1 MQLNTS
7 LLALW
12 ANLATAA
19 SIPFRGNLPT
29 RRQDSNNQ
37 LVVMSYNLWQGGTNV
52 NGYHEKQV
60 RFISESGADVVGLQE
75 TVDGEHASRLAN
87 ALGWDVWASNQ
98 SAAILSR
105 YPIVERYGE
114 TSAGG
119 GIRINVNGDSE
130 DKKEINFW
138 NTHLTAYPYGPYGF
152 CNDGKSQEEVLGIEA
167 ESGRT
172 GQMTEILAAMATQIA
187 NSDNVP
193 VLLTGDT
200 NAPSHLDYIEGLR
213 EKHCGIAGFGWPTS
227 ALPQQAGLIDSF
239 RVAHPDPV
247 AVSGTTWSPIFPFS
261 EGATGTPEPQD
272 RIDFIYATKQLR
284 VTASRTTVV
293 GKPQP
298 PPNEAD
304 NEWTSDHAAVITW
317 FELL

>member
-7 LLALW
+7 ILALW
-12 ANLATAA
+12 ATLCSAA
-19 SIPFRGNLPT
+19 SIPTKENLPT

-37 LVVMSYNLWQGGTNV
+37 LVVMSYNLWEGGTNV
-52 NGYHEKQV
+52 NGYQEKQV

-75 TVDGEHASRLAN
+75 TVEGEHAIRLAD

-105 YPIVERYGE
+105 FPIVERYGE

-119 GIRINVNGDSE
+119 GVRISIPGDGE
-130 DKKEINFW
+130 NKEINFW
-138 NTHLTAYPYGPYGF
+138 NAHLTAYPYGPYGF
-152 CNDGKSQEEVLGIEA
+152 CNEGKSQGEVFEIEA

-172 GQMTEILAAMATQIA
+172 SQMAEILAAMATQIA
-187 NSDNVP
+187 SSDNVP

-200 NAPSHLDYIEGLR
+200 NAPSHLDYVEGLR
-213 EKHCGIAGFGWPTS
+213 EKNCGIAGFGWPTS
-227 ALPQQAGLIDSF
+227 VLPQQAGLIDSY

-247 AVSGTTWSPIFPFS
+247 AVGGTTWSPIFPFS
-261 EGATGTPEPQD
+261 EGSTGTPEPQD
-272 RIDFIYATKQLR
+272 RIDFIYATKQLK

-304 NEWTSDHAAVITW
+304 NEWTSDHAAVLTW
-317 FELL
+317 FELP